1 MRILLIHAEEIWYKT
16 HKPAIKNPPDP
27 PSEYA
32 SRNATVAYLSVERGD
47 SEEAAA
53 EAAREILKYARDTVK
68 SSSIVLYPYAHL
80 SSNLERPAKA
90 HRILVM
96 IERELRGAWE
106 GELHRAPFGWYKEF
120 KLHAKGHPLA
130 ELSRTITPTE
140 ARVWYRYE
148 GKRIDLDK
156 AINMKLVPECLSP
169 GTLRFSGLTK
179 EKIELFGLTRFES
192 WISTNLV
199 ARLKQRIE
207 ALQRPV
213 DHYRNTP
220 YVDPSDMHM
229 VDKVKHLYIEGS
241 TAPLNSVTGT
251 PLASAVVKT
260 EASISEILEEI
271 DPGMVKQLHRIKLC
285 GDADCL
291 DLGVEGNL
299 VLYQGKAC
307 LPLGVETE
315 GYTLVGPLGNLARA
329 AVDYEATAAE
339 ATDHTPTLPVW
350 LHPITVYVIPVG
362 ETVADYTRTIV
373 RELASIGASVVVD
386 ETTKGVGARVRRA
399 GRLWA
404 PYIAT
409 IGEREME
416 SGTVTV
422 RRRARPGTQ
431 EVLPFSELVSEVK
444 GLLSL
449 YGVSGTIRYLT

>member
-27 PSEYA
+27 PSEYT
-32 SRNATVAYLSVERGD
+32 SKNATVAYLSVERGD

-53 EAAREILKYARDTVK
+53 EAAREILKYARDMVK

-96 IERELRGAWE
+96 IERELRDKWD

-130 ELSRTITPTE
+130 ELSRTITPAET
-140 ARVWYRYE
+140 RIWYKYE
-148 GKRIDLDK
+148 GRRIDLDE
-156 AINMKLVPECLSP
+156 AINMNLIPGCLSS
-169 GTLRFSGLTK
+169 GTLRFKGLSK
-179 EKIELFGLTRFES
+179 EKMELFDLNRFES
-192 WISTNLV
+192 WIGTDLA
-199 ARLKQRIE
+199 ARLKRRIE
-207 ALQRPV
+207 AIQRPV
-213 DHYRNTP
+213 DHYKNAP
-220 YVDPSDMHM
+220 YVDPSEMHRI
-229 VDKVKHLYIEGS
+229 DKVKQLYIEGS
-241 TAPLNSVTGT
+241 SAPLNSVIGA

-260 EASISEILEEI
+260 EASINEIVEEI
-271 DPGMVKQLHRIKLC
+271 NPDISKHLYRVRLC

-291 DLGVEGNL
+291 DLGIEGDL
-299 VLYQGKAC
+299 VLYQGTAC
-307 LPLGVETE
+307 LPLGIEAS

-329 AVDYEATAAE
+329 AVDYEAVTAE
-339 ATDHTPTLPVW
+339 AADHTPALPVW

-362 ETVADYTRTIV
+362 ENVADYTRTIV
-373 RELASIGASVVVD
+373 RELASVGAGVVVD

-399 GRLWA
+399 GRLWT

-431 EVLPFSELVSEVK
+431 EALPFSELVSEVK